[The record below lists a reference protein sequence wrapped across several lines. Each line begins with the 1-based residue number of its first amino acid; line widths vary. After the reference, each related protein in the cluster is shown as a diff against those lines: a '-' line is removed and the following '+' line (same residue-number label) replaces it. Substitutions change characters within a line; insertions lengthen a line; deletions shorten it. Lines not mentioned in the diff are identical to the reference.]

1 MSDFDYSDDE
11 MWVSDV
17 INYKNSIRRSLDAG
31 TTSEEELLADFNEFP
46 RRIGYLTD
54 LLSEMKK
61 FIYEE
66 LLVPSNISLQD
77 RTDSWI
83 ADRRDAI
90 GKEISK
96 LKRQDEELKAE
107 RDDLDQELRRRFD
120 ERGTTGTQTK
130 NFTISLKEDDNYPE
144 TYDRT
149 SFEEYVLSTGKIH
162 LLQKRLSMA
171 SVQEEL
177 MALREEHE
185 TLLKELE
192 VSGESDETAVA
203 IYKKVFG
210 ESELLTAK
218 INVLKLTGTLVPTL
232 KQELADYFSIPGV
245 HIVTKYSITS
255 KKRSSK

>member
-1 MSDFDYSDDE
+1 MIEFDYSDDE
-11 MWVSDV
+11 ALAEEVSKV
-17 INYKNSIRRSLDAG
+17 KQILANSL
-31 TTSEEELLADFNEFP
+31 ENE
-46 RRIGYLTD
+46 RLSVED
-54 LLSEMKK
+54 LLGEFNALPRYIAYLKDCLTQRQE

-66 LLVPSNISLQD
+66 ILVPNNISLQD

-90 GKEISK
+90 AKEISR
-96 LKRQDEELKAE
+96 LKRQDEDLKAE

-120 ERGTTGTQTK
+120 GRGTTGTQTK

-149 SFEEYVLSTGKIH
+149 AFEQYVLDTGKIH

-185 TLLKELE
+185 ALLKELADH
-192 VSGESDETAVA
+192 GETDEAAIA
-203 IYKKVFG
+203 IYRKLYG

-218 INVLKLTGTLVPTL
+218 INVLKLTGTLVSTL
-232 KQELADYFSIPGV
+232 KQELLDYFSIPGV